1 MKKLDIEL
9 FLYFVIINILELL
22 ENLVK
27 VIMDMLCSFNNANW
41 IYRKCLESSLNFK
54 PRKFLIY

>member
-1 MKKLDIEL
+1 M
-9 FLYFVIINILELL
+9 LELL

-41 IYRKCLESSLNFK
+41 IYKKYMESPLNFK
-54 PRKFLIY
+54 PRKYLIYYAKI